1 MLHWIIFNVIRRTV
15 CTNTQIFYT
24 LKNISKFNS
33 KRYNLYI
40 NYLYPQQN
48 FISVTFIRFNSKKTI
63 SKQVR

>member
-24 LKNISKFNS
+24 LKNILEFNS
-33 KRYNLYI
+33 KRCNLYI
-40 NYLYPQQN
+40 NYLNPQQN
-48 FISVTFIRFNSKKTI
+48 LISVTFIRFNSNKKI